1 MNVFF
6 MAIYFKDLSH
16 IPNHSRHQNLKGI
29 SIVKLLMNIVEGRVE
44 ETTQMSMKRV
54 LGGCSVFALLLS
66 AQSLIAANS
75 DIADAVMNKNKDA
88 VRSLIQKKADVNAPQ
103 VDGTTAL
110 HWAVRANDLETT
122 DLLIKAGANVSA
134 PNREGVTPLQLAAVN
149 GTAPMIEKLI
159 KAGANPNTKLSKF
172 GDTALMLAA
181 RTGKLDGMKVLLD
194 NKADVNA
201 VETWGGTTALMWA
214 VSERHLDAAKMLI
227 AAGADVNARSYFV
240 PSAHGRGFEGATPE
254 APNPKQAVDELA
266 GGWMT
271 PLMFA
276 SREGDLDM
284 ARTLITAGANLNAI
298 AGDGKDALGMAIFNG
313 QYELASFLID
323 NHVDVNHADAQRFTP
338 LFWAVDRRNME
349 LGTNGFPWTVTTD
362 PLPLIKKLL
371 DAGADPNAVVNN
383 TPRGR
388 NRNASPR
395 IIHASALHRAAFA
408 GDLEL
413 SRLLLAY
420 GANPHAISSDR
431 ESMLESAAGLALIP
445 GYQLSH
451 PEQERLELC
460 RLLVELGEDVNS
472 ADAYGI
478 TPLMA
483 AANLGYTKLVQ
494 YLVDAGADLGA
505 YDLGKRL
512 DGAFMASVE
521 PLMPVDYAIGVGT
534 FLPNNSVENHPET
547 ADLMLKL
554 MKDRG
559 IKHTTSECTLRG
571 FTCSISNVDPKTATP
586 AEIVKMRRLATGNQL
601 TGITGGLSV
610 EEKKDEKQP
619 EKKK

>member
-1 MNVFF
+1 
-6 MAIYFKDLSH
+6 MALKRILSCCAITLVAAVALNAAGGADL
-16 IPNHSRHQNLKGI
+16 
-29 SIVKLLMNIVEGRVE
+29 
-44 ETTQMSMKRV
+44 
-54 LGGCSVFALLLS
+54 
-66 AQSLIAANS
+66 
-75 DIADAVMNKNKDA
+75 ADAVMKGNKDA
-88 VRSLIQKKADVNAPQ
+88 VRSLLLKKSDVNATQ

-110 HWAVRANDLETT
+110 HWAVRADDLETA
-122 DLLIKAGANVSA
+122 DLLIRAGANVSA
-134 PNREGVTPLQLAAVN
+134 ANREGVVPMELAAVN
-149 GTAPMIEKLI
+149 GSAAMIAKLI
-159 KAGANPNTKLSKF
+159 KAGANPNAPLSKF
-172 GDTALMLAA
+172 GDTALMLTA
-181 RTGKLDGMKVLLD
+181 RTGKTAASQVLLD
-194 NKADVNA
+194 SGAQVNA
-201 VETWGGTTALMWA
+201 VETWGGTTPLMWA
-214 VSERHLDAAKMLI
+214 VSEHHLDAARLLI
-227 AAGADVNARSYFV
+227 ANKANVNAKSYFV
-240 PSAHGRGFEGATPE
+240 PSAHGRGFEGATPQP
-254 APNPKQAVDELA
+254 PNAKQAVEELA

-276 SREGDLDM
+276 AREGDLNIGKALVD
-284 ARTLITAGANLNAI
+284 AGADLNVI

-313 QYELASFLID
+313 QYDFASFLID
-323 NHVDVNHADAQRFTP
+323 NKVNVNHADAQRFTP

-395 IIHASALHRAAFA
+395 IVFASALHRAAFA

-413 SRLLLAY
+413 AKLLLSY
-420 GANPHAISSDR
+420 GANPHAVSSDR
-431 ESMLESAAGLALIP
+431 ESMLEAAAGLALIP
-445 GYQLSH
+445 GYQVSH
-451 PEQERLELC
+451 PNPERLELC
-460 RLLVELGEDVNS
+460 RLLVEKYGEDVNS

-483 AANLGYTKLVQ
+483 AANLGNTSLVQ
-494 YLVDAGADLGA
+494 YLVDRGADLGA

-534 FLPNNSVENHPET
+534 FLPNNSVEPHQET
-547 ADLMLKL
+547 SELMLRL
-554 MKDRG
+554 MKERG

-571 FTCSISNVDPKTATP
+571 FTCSIANVDPKTATP
-586 AEIVKMRRLATGNQL
+586 AEIAKARKLATGNQV

-610 EEKKDEKQP
+610 KEKDDKTQK
-619 EKKK
+619 